1 MAIPTSFSGPVP
13 ACATKEQYL
22 LWREAARQY
31 SPAPKVGFCEDC
43 TAQYQAAMIEQNRCE
58 NVHVWFTTDDDG
70 FEHGTT
76 RFRGVENAD
85 A

>member
-43 TAQYQAAMIEQNRCE
+43 TASYQAEMIEQN
-58 NVHVWFTTDDDG
+58 
-70 FEHGTT
+70 
-76 RFRGVENAD
+76 
-85 A
+85 

>member
-13 ACATKEQYL
+13 KCCDKKHFL
-22 LWREAARQY
+22 LWLEAARNY
-31 SPAPKVGFCEDC
+31 KPAPKVGFCEDC
-43 TAQYQAAMIEQNRCE
+43 TAEYQADMIEQGRCE
-58 NVHVWFTTDDDG
+58 NVHVWFTVDEDG

-76 RFRGVENAD
+76 KFRGVENAD